1 MTLSKR
7 IINFLIDSLAF
18 FGITFL
24 CIWASSSRI
33 DPIQARYLFI
43 AFYFLYYL
51 GFEFAFGKTVGK
63 FITQTKVVSSKDLT
77 KPTFIQVLIRTLS
90 RIIPFY
96 FISYLMTGKGIHD
109 HFSNTILIKS

>member
-7 IINFLIDSLAF
+7 ILNFLIDSLVY

-24 CIWASSSRI
+24 TILISSSLI
-33 DPIQARYLFI
+33 NPIQARYLFI
-43 AFYFLYYL
+43 IFYFIYYL
-51 GFEFAFGKTVGK
+51 VFEFAFGKTIGK

-77 KPTFIQVLIRTLS
+77 KPTFSQIFIRTIS

-96 FISYLMTGKGIHD
+96 FISYLMTGKGMHD
-109 HFSNTILIKS
+109 HFSKTILIKS